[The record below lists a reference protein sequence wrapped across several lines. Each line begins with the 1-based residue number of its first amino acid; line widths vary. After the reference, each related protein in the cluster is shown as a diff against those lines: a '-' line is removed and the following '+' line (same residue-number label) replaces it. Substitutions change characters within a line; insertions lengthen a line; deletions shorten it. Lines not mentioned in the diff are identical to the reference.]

1 MDTARKGR
9 VARSHEYADTT
20 RYTTAPIH
28 QLHTVNRCTH
38 NFIHQRWQIQ
48 NIDISVRREKNI
60 YIIYKQ
66 KINRCKL
73 ILTTAN

>member
-9 VARSHEYADTT
+9 VARSHEYTD
-20 RYTTAPIH
+20 TTAPIH

-60 YIIYKQ
+60 YYIQTKN
-66 KINRCKL
+66 K
-73 ILTTAN
+73 